1 MNVSLQPTLLGKAK
15 VYIAPSKSEVANA
28 LSNLIIQS
36 CHAALVQSHRDIFTI
51 ALSGGSLPS
60 LLSCLPEAFSI
71 ANIDPQWNKWHV
83 ILADERC
90 VVSTDADSNLGAI
103 RSNFTNL
110 VDIPTSQIY
119 GIDETLLLG
128 DNDTADIAQSYEQ
141 NVVQPLLD
149 KSSTEGMIDCA
160 ILGFGPDGHTCS
172 LFPNHKLLHEETK
185 LVASIDDSPKPPPSR
200 ITLTLPFLNTHV
212 RQVIFCGV
220 GESKRPILKAIFKTS
235 SGSADNVVAADDDD
249 AGGRSEKNH
258 QEIRQHGARVTSV
271 ELCNPAPYPCGMIRP
286 LTRNSGDEYGNNS
299 LVWVV
304 DEDAANGC
312 V

>member
-1 MNVSLQPTLLGKAK
+1 MDTPSLQPTLCRAK
-15 VYIAPSKSEVANA
+15 VYIAPSKSEVANT

-36 CHAALVQSHRDIFTI
+36 CHEALVQSHRDIFTI

-60 LLSCLPEAFSI
+60 LLSHLPEAFAI
-71 ANIDPQWNKWHV
+71 AEINPQWNKWHV

-90 VVSTDADSNLGAI
+90 VVSSDADSNLGAI

-119 GIDETLLLG
+119 GIDETLLMG
-128 DNDTADIAQSYEQ
+128 DNDTADIAKSYQ
-141 NVVQPLLD
+141 HNVVRPLLD
-149 KSSTEGMIDCA
+149 NPSTGGMIDCA

-200 ITLTLPFLNTHV
+200 ITLTLPFLNTYV

-220 GESKRPILKAIFKTS
+220 GKSKRPILKAIFKTS
-235 SGSADNVVAADDDD
+235 SGDDDNVAA
-249 AGGRSEKNH
+249 AGGRSVKNH
-258 QEIRQHGARVTSV
+258 QGIRQHGARVTSV
-271 ELCNPAPYPCGMIRP
+271 ELCNPAPYPCGMVRP
-286 LTRNSGDEYGNNS
+286 LSRNSGDEYDNS

-304 DEDAANGC
+304 DEDTANGC

>member
-1 MNVSLQPTLLGKAK
+1 MAVSLQPTSCKAK
-15 VYIAPSKSEVANA
+15 VYIAPNKSDVANT
-28 LSNLIIQS
+28 LSTLIIQS
-36 CHAALVQSHRDIFTI
+36 CHAALVQSHRNIFTI

-60 LLSCLPEAFSI
+60 LLSRLPEAFATAKI
-71 ANIDPQWNKWHV
+71 NPQWNKWHV

-90 VVSTDADSNLGAI
+90 VLSSHADSNLGAI

-110 VDIPTSQIY
+110 VNIPTSQIY
-119 GIDETLLLG
+119 GIDETLLIG
-128 DNDTADIAQSYEQ
+128 ANDTADIAETYQR

-149 KSSTEGMIDCA
+149 KTSTDGMIDCA
-160 ILGFGPDGHTCS
+160 VLGFGPDGHTCS
-172 LFPNHKLLHEETK
+172 LFPNHKLLNEETK

-200 ITLTLPFLNTHV
+200 ITLTLPFLNTYV

-220 GESKRPILKAIFKTS
+220 GVSKRPILKAIFKTS
-235 SGSADNVVAADDDD
+235 FGSADNDDNVAA
-249 AGGRSEKNH
+249 AGGRSVKNH
-258 QEIRQHGARVTSV
+258 QDKVQHGARVKSV
-271 ELCNPAPYPCGMIRP
+271 ELCNPAPFPCGMIRP
-286 LTRNSGDEYGNNS
+286 LLSRNAGDEYDNNP

>member
-1 MNVSLQPTLLGKAK
+1 MDISLQPTLCKAK
-15 VYIAPSKSEVANA
+15 VYIAPSKSEVANT
-28 LSNLIIQS
+28 LSNLILQS

-60 LLSCLPEAFSI
+60 LLSCLPEAFAI

-90 VVSTDADSNLGAI
+90 VVSSDADSNLGAI
-103 RSNFTNL
+103 RSNFTYL

-128 DNDTADIAQSYEQ
+128 GNDTADIAQSYQQ
-141 NVVQPLLD
+141 NAVQPLLD
-149 KSSTEGMIDCA
+149 KPSTDGMIDCA

-200 ITLTLPFLNTHV
+200 ITLTLPFLNTYV

-235 SGSADNVVAADDDD
+235 SGSAAADDDN
-249 AGGRSEKNH
+249 AGGRSVKNH
-258 QEIRQHGARVTSV
+258 QEILQLKDGARVTSV
-271 ELCNPAPYPCGMIRP
+271 ELCNPAPYPCGMVRP
-286 LTRNSGDEYGNNS
+286 LTRNTGGEYDNNS

-312 V
+312 M